1 MPRPPKHS
9 DPSGARSSRAGDP
22 AAPVAVP
29 SASGPAH
36 QRQETALI
44 ADPRRAR
51 GARRALRRK
60 LAIFA
65 LVLGVSAG
73 VVVTRSLWSGVASLA
88 EGDGAHARGDEQAAI
103 VLWRRA
109 ARWYVPGA
117 SHVGLAYDRLE
128 ELAEAAEARGDRG
141 TALAAWRG
149 IRRSILATRS
159 LYVPHQERLDVA
171 NQRIAALMATP
182 AAPTPAA
189 SADEPAG
196 DGADSAAEPAL
207 APSDPSLAAWHYE
220 RLARPLAPSPLWS
233 VIALLGFATWLA
245 GGLLF
250 ALRGVSADDQLVPR
264 TAGYAGVLIAV
275 GLIVWLLGLHLA

>member
-1 MPRPPKHS
+1 MPRPPRHS
-9 DPSGARSSRAGDP
+9 DPSGARSSRAGEP
-22 AAPVAVP
+22 AAPAVAQ

-65 LVLGVSAG
+65 LVLGVSLG

-88 EGDGAHARGDEQAAI
+88 EGDGAHARGEEQAAI

-128 ELAEAAEARGDRG
+128 ELAEAAEARGDRD

-159 LYVPHQERLDVA
+159 LYVPHRERLEVA

-189 SADEPAG
+189 GADEPAG
-196 DGADSAAEPAL
+196 DGADNASEPA
-207 APSDPSLAAWHYE
+207 LAAWHYE